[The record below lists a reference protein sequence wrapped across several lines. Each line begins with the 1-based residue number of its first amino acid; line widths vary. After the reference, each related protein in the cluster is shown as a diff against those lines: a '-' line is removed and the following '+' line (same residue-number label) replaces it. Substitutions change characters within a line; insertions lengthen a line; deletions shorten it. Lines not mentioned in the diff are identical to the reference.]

1 MNFIVAMCL
10 VVTMLAT
17 PVVTNPKRRIT
28 MKLVRIVFV
37 AMAVALPVSWTVA
50 KAADPAPAAEGEK
63 KDKKSKKEAAPEGE
77 KKADKK

>member
-1 MNFIVAMCL
+1 
-10 VVTMLAT
+10 
-17 PVVTNPKRRIT
+17 